1 MLYLA
6 FGLSILSII
15 LAVWFFSQY
24 KSAKTALENSKSA
37 LDAVQQNFDA
47 VKEESIRLTSEK
59 SAIEQRLEDQRIQL
73 ERHIE
78 NQKEQFEKQL
88 LSERK
93 NAQENEQKL
102 KENIE
107 LMGANIVNQGSKIL
121 KSESETKLM
130 EILKPLKEKIERFE
144 KEVRDSSEK
153 SSERFS
159 NMEGIVKTL
168 SEQHEKMKSTAQNL
182 VDALRGEQKTQG
194 DWGEMALERI
204 LEMSGLEKGREYF
217 TQSSFK
223 DELGNHLR
231 PDVVVQLP
239 EEKHIIIDSKVSLKA
254 FDEYINLESP
264 EEKSEALKRHLLSIR
279 THVKQLGEKNYDY
292 LENVDTPDFV
302 LMFIPLESSFALA
315 VKEEPK
321 LYQQAWEKRVVLV
334 TPSTLLATLKT
345 VASIWKQEK
354 QTRNVQEIARQAG
367 AMYDKFVGFIG
378 DLEKVGKK
386 HEEASKAL
394 DDAMNKLSKGRG
406 NLVTSTEKLK
416 KLGAKVKEGK
426 QIDEKYLGE

>member
-6 FGLSILSII
+6 FGLSILAVIC
-15 LAVWFFSQY
+15 AVWFFSQY
-24 KSAKTALENSKSA
+24 KMMKNSFESNQSTLNSVQKEIATFREENILLTA
-37 LDAVQQNFDA
+37 
-47 VKEESIRLTSEK
+47 EK
-59 SAIEQRLEDQRIQL
+59 NTLEQRLSDEKNRFQ
-73 ERHIE
+73 EHIKREKE
-78 NQKEQFEKQL
+78 NANQQ
-88 LSERK
+88 
-93 NAQENEQKL
+93 EQKL
-102 KENIE
+102 KESIH
-107 LMGANIVNQGSKIL
+107 LMGENLVSKGSKIL
-121 KSESETKLM
+121 KSESESKLM
-130 EILKPLKEKIERFE
+130 EILQPLKEKIEKFE
-144 KEVRDSSEK
+144 KEVRNNSEK

-223 DELGNHLR
+223 DETGNHLR
-231 PDVVVQLP
+231 PDVVIQLP

-254 FDEYINLESP
+254 FDEYINLTSP
-264 EEKSEALKRHLLSIR
+264 EEKTEALKRHLLSIR

-292 LENVDTPDFV
+292 LESIDTPDFV

-315 VKEEPK
+315 MKEESN
-321 LYQQAWEKRVVLV
+321 LYQQAWEKGVVLV

-386 HEEASKAL
+386 HQEANKAL

-406 NLVTSTEKLK
+406 NLVVSTEKLK
-416 KLGAKVKEGK
+416 KLGAKVKGGK
-426 QIDEKYLGE
+426 QIDEKYLEA